1 MKTSS
6 FASVLLLL
14 FVSLC
19 QGAHDECNQTLT
31 IYDEVNLKVDHFF
44 VDAYSMP
51 MYAGLNL
58 TVDEKP
64 ISLEIIA
71 SESSGIYV
79 TLVANFAEYKIF
91 FAIAETEITQLW
103 LAFIKKRLTIG
114 NGAVIHKKNILYQTH
129 EASAVE
135 EITINGLIDNS
146 GRGLGKDS
154 WVDLLYPC

>member
-64 ISLEIIA
+64 IRLEIIV
-71 SESSGIYV
+71 SEFIGRYV
-79 TLVANFAEYKIF
+79 ALHAKFPKYKIF
-91 FAIAETEITQLW
+91 YIISETEIPQLW
-103 LAFIKKRLTIG
+103 LAFINKRLTIG
-114 NGAVIHKKNILYQTH
+114 KGTVIHKKNILYQTH
-129 EASAVE
+129 QASIVE
-135 EITINGLIDNS
+135 EITINGLEHNS
-146 GRGLGKDS
+146 QLGLGS
-154 WVDLLYPC
+154 WVHLLYPC